1 MTKHRFEA
9 LERRCQKL
17 KKAKIMKMVLFLS
30 IVALFTLTLF
40 YLSHQ
45 SGMEPIRVS
54 EQSVKTESID
64 KEEIVESR
72 KVMTNTDEKSY
83 DTLILS
89 PAIKEDST
97 QQ

>member
-1 MTKHRFEA
+1 
-9 LERRCQKL
+9 
-17 KKAKIMKMVLFLS
+17 
-30 IVALFTLTLF
+30 
-40 YLSHQ
+40 
-45 SGMEPIRVS
+45 MEPIRVS